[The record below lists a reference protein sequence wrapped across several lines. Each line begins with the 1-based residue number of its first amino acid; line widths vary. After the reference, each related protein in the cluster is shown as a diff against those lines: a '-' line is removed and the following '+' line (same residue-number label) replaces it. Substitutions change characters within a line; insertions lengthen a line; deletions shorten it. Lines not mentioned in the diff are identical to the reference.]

1 MRARER
7 RESEERERNMRQTC
21 LARLLRKR
29 RLSVVCCYVAMT
41 TAVSA
46 APVVT
51 SCACS
56 PSPGPPAPRLT
67 LLCCPSPP
75 PGPAPV

>member
-1 MRARER
+1 
-7 RESEERERNMRQTC
+7 MRQTC
-21 LARLLRKR
+21 LARLLRKL
-29 RLSVVCCYVAMT
+29 RLSVVCRYVAMT

-56 PSPGPPAPRLT
+56 PNPGPPAPRLT

-75 PGPAPV
+75 LGPAPVKPHSSCENL